1 MPEHICELSY
11 RDKEALREFLVRPNG
26 AWISSDPGWRVTV
39 EAVEHGG
46 VLVRTQP
53 YKYSAPGRKPMS
65 VHVSEVF
72 EARCN
77 QCSWREAYPTREQA
91 EIEGDDH
98 EKQHEES

>member
-46 VLVRTQP
+46 VLVR
-53 YKYSAPGRKPMS
+53 
-65 VHVSEVF
+65 VSEVF